1 MIKTIFITIVMIF
14 FTGCFNQDPIKI
26 LKDGTMSIDESLTIG
41 QAFDNWEECEN
52 NKWNSI
58 VEKNGR
64 NIVEFNCDLK
74 NIKSEIKTL
83 FDNNT
88 ITKNEFSLLD
98 LKNAQFKVRWEINT
112 DKKSFK
118 IDDIKITYLW
128 MDDLEKTYNINP
140 LFLESIYKNKPFGG
154 HKGIYLLTFK
164 DLADEYYKEN
174 KIVIDLEIL
183 AEVADNSFSLMKSKN
198 LFNDSKFYSE
208 VNNSNNVNELYF
220 SLKKVNNNLKSPDN
234 IMDFIFS
241 NLVDLSFNDR
251 MKLEKIDS
259 SFLVT
264 SIAIKLLKLYEEDKE
279 IPLNDKF
286 LTSYYLDFALD
297 FEPFVSMNK
306 TKFNIFMYILNKPRL
321 SVKLIAEP
329 NNERDLFF
337 QLFMEDK
344 FSSNDFIIKIINEVL
359 NKNIKLT
366 FNELRNIDK
375 LKISYPSLFDKLN
388 AIKKEYIQ
396 DKKTTYEL
404 SFFQYIPTEKYNG
417 LTIKFIG
424 TAEDYFN
431 VYVKKDEK
439 QVNDKIKEWNEK
451 NYENILNNSITNE
464 TKQEFL
470 NLLGVKEG
478 NISINYKTKI

>member
-1 MIKTIFITIVMIF
+1 M
-14 FTGCFNQDPIKI
+14 
-26 LKDGTMSIDESLTIG
+26 
-41 QAFDNWEECEN
+41 
-52 NKWNSI
+52 
-58 VEKNGR
+58 
-64 NIVEFNCDLK
+64 
-74 NIKSEIKTL
+74 
-83 FDNNT
+83 
-88 ITKNEFSLLD
+88 
-98 LKNAQFKVRWEINT
+98 
-112 DKKSFK
+112 
-118 IDDIKITYLW
+118 
-128 MDDLEKTYNINP
+128 
-140 LFLESIYKNKPFGG
+140 
-154 HKGIYLLTFK
+154 
-164 DLADEYYKEN
+164 
-174 KIVIDLEIL
+174 
-183 AEVADNSFSLMKSKN
+183 KN

-220 SLKKVNNNLKSPDN
+220 LLKKANNNLKSSDN

-241 NLVDLSFNDR
+241 NLVNLSFNDK

-279 IPLNDKF
+279 IPLDDKF
-286 LTSYYLDFALD
+286 LTSYSLDFALD

-337 QLFMEDK
+337 QLFMGDE

-366 FNELRNIDK
+366 FNELRKIDK

-396 DKKTTYEL
+396 DKKTYEL

-478 NISINYKTKI
+478 NISIEYKTKI

>member
-1 MIKTIFITIVMIF
+1 
-14 FTGCFNQDPIKI
+14 
-26 LKDGTMSIDESLTIG
+26 
-41 QAFDNWEECEN
+41 
-52 NKWNSI
+52 
-58 VEKNGR
+58 
-64 NIVEFNCDLK
+64 
-74 NIKSEIKTL
+74 
-83 FDNNT
+83 
-88 ITKNEFSLLD
+88 
-98 LKNAQFKVRWEINT
+98 
-112 DKKSFK
+112 
-118 IDDIKITYLW
+118 

-279 IPLNDKF
+279 ITLNDKF

>member
-74 NIKSEIKTL
+74 NIKLEIKTL

-98 LKNAQFKVRWEINT
+98 LKNAQFKVRWAINT

>member
-1 MIKTIFITIVMIF
+1 MIKTIFITITMIF
-14 FTGCFNQDPIKI
+14 FIGCFNQDPIKI
-26 LKDGTMSIDESLTIG
+26 VRDGTMSIDESLTIG

-98 LKNAQFKVRWEINT
+98 LKNAQFKVRWAINT

-118 IDDIKITYLW
+118 IDYIKITYLW
-128 MDDLEKTYNINP
+128 MDDLEKTYDINP

-154 HKGIYLLTFK
+154 HKGIYMLTFK
-164 DLADEYYKEN
+164 DLVDEYYKEN
-174 KIVIDLEIL
+174 KIVIDLELLIG
-183 AEVADNSFSLMKSKN
+183 VADNSFSLMKSKN

-220 SLKKVNNNLKSPDN
+220 SLKKVNNNLKSSDN

-241 NLVDLSFNDR
+241 DLVNLSFNDK

-259 SFLVT
+259 SFLAT

-286 LTSYYLDFALD
+286 LTSYSLDFALD

-329 NNERDLFF
+329 NNERNLFF
-337 QLFMEDK
+337 QLFMEDE
-344 FSSNDFIIKIINEVL
+344 FSSNDFVILIINEVL

-366 FNELRNIDK
+366 FNELTEINK
-375 LKISYPSLFDKLN
+375 LKISHPSLFYKLN
-388 AIKKEYIQ
+388 TIKEDYIK
-396 DKKTTYEL
+396 DKRNYEL
-404 SFFQYIPTEKYNG
+404 SIYIHLPTEKYNG

-424 TAEDYFN
+424 NAENYFN
-431 VYVKKDEK
+431 AFEKKSDI
-439 QVNDKIKEWNEK
+439 KIEENANKWNKK
-451 NYENILNNSITNE
+451 NYENILNNNISKE
-464 TKQEFL
+464 MKQEFL
-470 NLLGVKEG
+470 NLFGVKEG
-478 NISINYKTKI
+478 DISINYKLK